1 MTDHDSLTR
10 RRVLRAG
17 VAGAVGLGGIGT
29 ASASETAGIDE
40 AAVRESAE
48 QLGPRDLSGFADRT
62 ETVSAASVPERS
74 SGIGPGSMLLIE
86 RDGTTAGCTANFVW
100 TDGSSYYLGAAGH
113 CFLGNGAVG
122 DNTSP
127 NGDDLSNVTV
137 RVGLDD
143 FIFGGF
149 AALNGLRGTTYELGD
164 IVYARQANEDGT
176 GVGHDFGLVEIP
188 QDAFDK
194 GIVDPTLPQFGGP
207 TGVVDSGALP
217 EGEPIC
223 QYGNGVGNGEVFATK
238 GRRGAS
244 LGAQGDYKSW
254 YAALRG
260 SPGDSGSA
268 ILGADPTSTPEGTD
282 AAGAL
287 THLTTLGTAGT
298 TIERCKELASED
310 VGLNISVVQQGDL

>member
-17 VAGAVGLGGIGT
+17 VAGVVGLGGIGT
-29 ASASETAGIDE
+29 ASASETAGIDK
-40 AAVRESAE
+40 AAVRDSAE
-48 QLGPRDLSGFADRT
+48 RLGPRDLSGFTDRT

-127 NGDDLSNVTV
+127 NGEDLSNVTV
-137 RVGLDD
+137 RVGLN
-143 FIFGGF
+143 FTFGGLT
-149 AALNGLRGTTYELGD
+149 ALSGLRGETYQLGD
-164 IVYARQANEDGT
+164 VVYARQASDSGEQ
-176 GVGHDFGLVEIP
+176 VGHDFGLVEIP
-188 QDAFDK
+188 QDALDQ
-194 GIVDPTLPQFGGP
+194 GIVDPSLPQFGGP

-217 EGEPIC
+217 QGEPIC

-244 LGAQGDYKSW
+244 LGDLGDPKSW
-254 YAALRG
+254 YAGLRG

-268 ILGADPTSTPEGTD
+268 ILGSDPTSTPEGTD
-282 AAGAL
+282 AAGVL
-287 THLTTLGTAGT
+287 THITTLGTAGT
-298 TIERCKELASED
+298 TIQRCKEMASAD
-310 VGLNISVVQQGDL
+310 VGLNIAVVQQGDL

>member
-1 MTDHDSLTR
+1 MTDSDSLTR

-17 VAGAVGLGGIGT
+17 VAGVAGLGSLGT
-29 ASASETAGIDE
+29 AAASETATVDDT
-40 AAVRESAE
+40 AVRESAE
-48 QLGPRDLSGFADRT
+48 RLGPRDLSGFVDRT

-74 SGIGPGSMLLIE
+74 SGIGPGSMLLVE

-122 DNTSP
+122 DNTSA
-127 NGDDLSNVTV
+127 NGEDLSDVTV
-137 RVGLDD
+137 RVGVD
-143 FIFGGF
+143 FTFGGLT
-149 AALNGLRGTTYELGD
+149 ALNGLRGTTYELGD
-164 IVYARQANEDGT
+164 VVYARQAADSGEQ
-176 GVGHDFGLVEIP
+176 VGHDFGLVEIP
-188 QDAFDK
+188 QAALDQ
-194 GIVDPTLPQFGGP
+194 GVVDPTLPQFGGP
-207 TGVVDSGALP
+207 TGVVESGALP

-244 LGAQGDYKSW
+244 LGDLGDSKHW

-268 ILGADPTSTPEGTD
+268 ILGADPTADPEGTD

-287 THLTTLGTAGT
+287 THLTTQGTAGT
-298 TIERCKELASED
+298 TIERCKEMASED
-310 VGLNISVVQQGDL
+310 VGLNVAVVQQGDL

>member
-1 MTDHDSLTR
+1 MTDYDSTTR

-17 VAGAVGLGGIGT
+17 VAGVAGFGSLGA
-29 ASASETAGIDE
+29 ASAAEPTDMDETALRD
-40 AAVRESAE
+40 SAE
-48 QLGPRDLSGFADRT
+48 RLGPRDLRGVTDRT
-62 ETVSAASVPERS
+62 ETVTAASVPERS

-100 TDGSSYYLGAAGH
+100 EDSGSYYLGAAGH

-127 NGDDLSNVTV
+127 DGDDLSNVTV
-137 RVGLDD
+137 RVGIDYT
-143 FIFGGF
+143 FGGLT
-149 AALNGLRGTTYELGD
+149 ALNGLRGTTYELGD
-164 IVYARQANEDGT
+164 VVYARQAAADGT
-176 GVGHDFGLVEIP
+176 QVGHDFGLVEIP
-188 QDAFDK
+188 QKAIDE
-194 GIVDPTLPQFGGP
+194 GIVDPSLPQFGGP

-217 EGEPIC
+217 SGEPIC

-244 LGAQGDYKSW
+244 LGAFGTYRGW

-268 ILGADPTSTPEGTD
+268 ILGADPTADPEGTV

-287 THLTTLGTAGT
+287 THLTAEGTAGT
-298 TIERCKELASED
+298 TIERCKEMANED
-310 VGLNISVVQQGDL
+310 IGLNIAVVQQGEL